1 MKANKLSDIPMYK
14 TNPQAVLNAVKVVE
28 VVQLVVKSKGENYVI
43 TKSEAM
49 AIAQA
54 VVELPDMSAE
64 KIAESIM
71 QKQ

>member
-14 TNPQAVLNAVKVVE
+14 TNPQAVLNAVKAVE
-28 VVQLVVKSKGENYVI
+28 VVQLIVKSKGENYVI

-49 AIAQA
+49 AIGQA
-54 VVELPDMSAE
+54 VVGLPDMSAE